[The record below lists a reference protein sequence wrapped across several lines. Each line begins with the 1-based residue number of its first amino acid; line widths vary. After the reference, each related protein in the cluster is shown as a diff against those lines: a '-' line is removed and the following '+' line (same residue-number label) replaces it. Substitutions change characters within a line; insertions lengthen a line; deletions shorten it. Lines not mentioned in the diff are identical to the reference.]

1 MKAHHLA
8 LVMLP
13 MMLSGLAL
21 FALTS
26 SLKAT
31 ALSGNAMADESRNAY
46 ARVVEVPKDL
56 QDQNAYGWPLDTVDS
71 MGDVGKYPSL
81 ALDSQGYPHVCYYNV
96 TLYDLKYAY
105 QDAAGWHIQT
115 VESNDN
121 VGSFPSLEL
130 DDNDIPHVSYFDTT
144 NQTLKYAY
152 HTVTGWISET
162 VATGLGPYGG
172 YGSLALDES
181 GNPRISYLDWTTYD
195 LMYASREIAGWAI
208 TTVDSNGY
216 VGSSSSLALDA
227 NGFPH
232 IGYQDYTGYDDNLKY
247 AYMDASGWHVQ
258 TLDSEGFVGHS
269 LALAL
274 DESGYP
280 HISYYDLTN
289 TNLKYAYYDGTEW
302 HLQVADSVGDVG
314 FASSLA
320 LDSHGHP
327 HISHYERVN
336 GDLMY
341 TYRDNAGW
349 HTQVL
354 DSIGETGSFT
364 TLALDERDYPHI
376 AYYDLTNGD
385 LRYTY
390 SAPQLTVSKRA
401 AAAFIQA
408 GKQLT
413 YTLQITNTGSVDLH
427 AVVTDTLPTHV
438 MPTGILTWTPII
450 TAPGGTWT
458 EQVIVTVEMGYA
470 GPLTNVVNVTTLE
483 GAAGSSTATAEAQVN
498 PALMVSKHASDEV
511 VPPGTPITYSLA
523 ITNTG
528 NITLTATITDILPA
542 NISLAGIPDGS
553 LHLSPDQLVWTPVLI
568 APTEIWTSSI
578 TVTPTTGYT
587 GPLTNTVQ
595 VKTQEGAWGT
605 DVAVVT
611 VEEPISGLVLSN
623 SSPTPLGA
631 PTALT
636 ATVATGTNVV
646 YAWAF
651 GDGEYGEG
659 TVVTHT
665 YHNLGYHTVTATATN
680 ALSVVTATST
690 VSITGTPI
698 TGLVVTNDS
707 PTPMGVPT
715 ALTATVATGSDIAY
729 HWDFGDGITAGD
741 GPVIVHTYSEERTY
755 LTTVT
760 VSNNVNTISGTTL
773 VTITAVP
780 ITGLIAV
787 NDGPTALG
795 NSTTLAASAATGT
808 NISYTW
814 EFGDAEVGFGPIVTH
829 RYPACGDYVA
839 TVTARNSAGSV
850 TASTSVKIQ
859 DYVYLPLIMKR
870 WPPIPYPPTLQS
882 VYNPDSGG
890 SYTVSWTEQPERLA
904 DWYTLQE
911 AADAAFS
918 IGLRT
923 VCSTAQQSCAVSGRP
938 AGTYYYRVQGH
949 NSWGISTWSNV
960 QSTVALI
967 PAVPTL
973 YGINN
978 SDGDGNY
985 TVSWGAAARASTYTL
1000 QEDDNAAFSSP
1011 TTKYTGSATSWSAS
1025 GQAAGTHYYRVRAE
1039 GSTGTSAW
1047 SATQSTSV
1055 YPPAAPYLNPIDNA
1069 DGDGNFTVSWQTA
1082 ARATGYT
1089 LQEDDNSSFSSPA
1102 TVYSG
1107 SGLSWSA
1114 FNQSPRT
1121 YYYRVRAEGPTGVSG
1136 WSETRSVAVLA
1147 PGNPQIIDIFYD
1159 GVQPYYE
1166 GDEYAVI
1173 KNVGGS
1179 AVNLAGWRL
1188 NAGDPSQNFY
1198 FPAFTM
1204 QPNQVC
1210 RVYTNEDH
1218 PEWCGFN
1225 FHSASALWSNGGD
1238 CGTLYN
1244 ASGALV
1250 STYCYP

>member
-1 MKAHHLA
+1 MKTKHLGLIMTPIMLSVLA
-8 LVMLP
+8 LI
-13 MMLSGLAL
+13 A
-21 FALTS
+21 FTS
-26 SLKAT
+26 SLAAT
-31 ALSGNAMADESRNAY
+31 MGETEADVPITELTAKTLGNLN
-46 ARVVEVPKDL
+46 
-56 QDQNAYGWPLDTVDS
+56 DQNAHGWPIETVDS
-71 MGDVGKYPSL
+71 LGDVGKYPSL
-81 ALDSQGYPHVCYYNV
+81 ALDVQGYPHIGYYDV
-96 TLYDLKYAY
+96 TNGDLKYVY
-105 QDAAGWHIQT
+105 QDASGWQIQT
-115 VESNDN
+115 VESFGN
-121 VGSFPSLEL
+121 VGSFPSLKL
-130 DDNDIPHVSYFDTT
+130 DANDTPHVSYFDTT

-152 HTVTGWISET
+152 HTATGWISET

-172 YGSLALDES
+172 YGSLALDEN

-195 LMYASREIAGWAI
+195 LMYASREISGWDI

-247 AYMDASGWHVQ
+247 AYQDASGWHVQ

-269 LALAL
+269 LSLAL
-274 DESGYP
+274 DASGHP

-289 TNLKYAYYDGTEW
+289 TNLKYAYHDATGW
-302 HLQVADSVGDVG
+302 HIEVADSVGDVG

-320 LDSHGHP
+320 LDDNGYP
-327 HISHYERVN
+327 HISHYESVN

-341 TYRDNAGW
+341 THRDDAGW
-349 HTQVL
+349 HTQIL
-354 DSIGETGSFT
+354 DSRGETGRFT
-364 TLALDERDYPHI
+364 TLALDARDYPHI

-390 SAPQLTVSKRA
+390 SAPQLAVSKNA
-401 AAAFIQA
+401 ATTSVLA
-408 GKQLT
+408 GMPLT
-413 YTLQITNTGSVDLH
+413 YTLRVTNTGSVDLH
-427 AVVTDTLPTHV
+427 ATITDTLPAHV
-438 MPTGILTWTPII
+438 SPTGILTWTPII
-450 TAPGGTWT
+450 TAPGGTWAA
-458 EQVIVTVEMGYA
+458 QVVVTVAMGYA
-470 GPLTNVVNVTTLE
+470 GPLTNTIHV
-483 GAAGSSTATAEAQVN
+483 STAEGVTGSATAIPQAQVI
-498 PALMVSKHASDEV
+498 PALLVSKNASAEV

-523 ITNTG
+523 VTNTG

-542 NISLAGIPDGS
+542 NISSVGIPQGS
-553 LHLSPDQLVWTPVLI
+553 PDLSPGQVVWTPVIL
-568 APTEIWTSSI
+568 APTEIWTSSVM
-578 TVTPTTGYT
+578 VTPTMAYA
-587 GPLTNTVQ
+587 GPLTNTVY
-595 VKTQEGAWGT
+595 VSTHEGASGT
-605 DVAVVT
+605 DVAVVWA
-611 VEEPISGLVLSN
+611 EEPIIGLVLGN
-623 SSPTPLGA
+623 SSPTPLGD
-631 PTALT
+631 PTTLT
-636 ATVATGTNVV
+636 ATVATGNNVV
-646 YAWAF
+646 YSWAF
-651 GDGEYGEG
+651 GDDEFGEG
-659 TVVTHT
+659 AEVAHT
-665 YHNLGYHTVTATATN
+665 YPAVGSYTAVATATN

-707 PTPMGVPT
+707 PTPIGVPT
-715 ALTATVATGSDIAY
+715 TFTATVATGNDVVY
-729 HWDFGDGITAGD
+729 HWDFGDGMTGS
-741 GPVIVHTYSEERTY
+741 GPVVMHTYSQERTY
-755 LTTVT
+755 LATAIA
-760 VSNNVNTISGTTL
+760 SNNVNTISGTTL

-780 ITGLIAV
+780 ITGLTAA
-787 NDGPTALG
+787 NDGPTPLG
-795 NSTTLAASAATGT
+795 NATTLIASIATGT
-808 NISYTW
+808 NVTYTW
-814 EFGDAEVGFGPIVTH
+814 DFGDTEVGFGPIVTH

-850 TASTSVKIQ
+850 TAATTVKIQ

-911 AADAAFS
+911 ATNPTFS
-918 IGLRT
+918 TGLRT

-938 AGTYYYRVQGH
+938 AGTYYYRVRGH
-949 NSWGISTWSNV
+949 NSWGVGEWSNV

-985 TVSWGAAARASTYTL
+985 TVSWGAAARAGSYTL
-1000 QEDDNAAFSSP
+1000 QEDDNAAFNSP
-1011 TTKYTGSATSWSAS
+1011 TTRYTGSATSWSTS
-1025 GQAAGTHYYRVRAE
+1025 GRATGTYYYRVRAE
-1039 GSTGTSAW
+1039 GSTGVSAW
-1047 SATQSTSV
+1047 STVQSTNV
-1055 YPPAAPYLNPIDNA
+1055 YPPATPYLNSIDNA
-1069 DGDGNFTVSWQTA
+1069 DGDGYYAVSWQTA
-1082 ARATGYT
+1082 ARATSYT
-1089 LQEDDNSSFSSPA
+1089 LQEDDNSSFSSPS

-1114 FNQSPRT
+1114 VNQSART

-1136 WSETRSVAVLA
+1136 WSETRSVSVLA
-1147 PGNPQIIDIFYD
+1147 PGNPQIISIFYD
-1159 GVQPYYE
+1159 GVQPIYE
-1166 GDEYAVI
+1166 GDEYAAI

-1198 FPAFTM
+1198 FPNFSM

-1225 FHSASALWSNGGD
+1225 FHSTTALWSNGGD
-1238 CGTLYN
+1238 CGYLYN
-1244 ASGALV
+1244 ASGTLV